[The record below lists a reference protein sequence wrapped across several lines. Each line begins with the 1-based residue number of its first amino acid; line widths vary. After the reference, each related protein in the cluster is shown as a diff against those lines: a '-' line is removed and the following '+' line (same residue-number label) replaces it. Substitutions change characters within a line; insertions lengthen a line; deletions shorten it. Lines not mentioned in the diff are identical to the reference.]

1 MIEEREEKLESLQ
14 SFEKSASDPSRLFA
28 KGLHHYYT
36 PGIILY
42 SRAICIAGKD
52 GSSNSRLNEAKRRK
66 QINLVHL

>member
-28 KGLHHYYT
+28 KGLHHYFT

-42 SRAICIAGKD
+42 SRAI
-52 GSSNSRLNEAKRRK
+52 L
-66 QINLVHL
+66 